1 MSSVQ
6 KAELLA
12 QTLAHN
18 HLPPVNSP
26 VENTLAN
33 VVGTVS
39 QGESLVSSLITSLMG
54 SGEDKVNTNTND
66 HVDHIP
72 GLPVPGTLQH
82 TITLAL
88 FRAQQTLA
96 QVLQPSQGVD
106 KIGLAEG
113 QSDNGSGGMLGGVS
127 SAASS
132 LVKFLS
138 PPSSSDTSDSSKPGV
153 TYSQVTSGP
162 DPAYAALGLL
172 TTGAIGT
179 VIYSYVA
186 SDDNLASSA
195 TAFAKGAVDAI
206 KRNDLVQAA
215 TSALSSVTGNKFDNQ
230 PDPGNLNY
238 GSDYNEYSEYE
249 YLYHDREDG
258 ENFDYS
264 YADPYRDY
272 REYSD
277 PYNVPE
283 NTQWSANGVKDASD
297 VQYISYK
304 EEQNPWDVLRTKGS
318 TDHLYQ

>member
-18 HLPPVNSP
+18 HLPPVNTP

-33 VVGTVS
+33 VVSSVS
-39 QGESLVSSLITSLMG
+39 QVENLVSSLIS
-54 SGEDKVNTNTND
+54 SGEDKVNTNTNN

-113 QSDNGSGGMLGGVS
+113 QSDNESGGMLGTVS

-138 PPSSSDTSDSSKPGV
+138 SPSSSDTSDSSKPGV

-186 SDDNLASSA
+186 SHDNLASSA

-215 TSALSSVTGNKFDNQ
+215 TSALSSVAGNKFDHQ
-230 PDPGNLNY
+230 QDHGNLNY
-238 GSDYNEYSEYE
+238 GSDYIGYSEYE
-249 YLYHDREDG
+249 YLYPDREDG
-258 ENFDYS
+258 GDFSYS
-264 YADPYRDY
+264 YEDPYRDY
-272 REYSD
+272 REFSD
-277 PYNVPE
+277 PYNIPE
-283 NTQWSANGVKDASD
+283 NPPWSANGVQDTSN